1 MTSARPLQRMPA
13 EPLGWVTDTTTYTH
27 LCRAGHQEIIAQ
39 LAPGG
44 VVLVPTEVDVEIER
58 GRDRYP
64 AIPAVSSVEWA
75 RIVVLGEAELWN
87 MLDVKAQMGG
97 DPDEHLG
104 ECAVISCAR
113 HRGLIALLDE
123 RAAIAQAGRL
133 NVPVRDT
140 LSIVVEAYKVL
151 FGCDRARAAKVVD
164 DLLGTEMKL
173 PIDSG
178 ESLFSWAYEEGLLP

>member
-1 MTSARPLQRMPA
+1 MPA

-27 LCRAGHQEIIAQ
+27 LCRAGHQEIIAR

-75 RIVVLGEAELWN
+75 KIVVLDEDEVWT

-97 DPDEHLG
+97 GLDEHLG

-113 HRGLIALLDE
+113 HRGLIAVLDE
-123 RAAIAQAGRL
+123 RAAIAQAERL
-133 NVPVRDT
+133 RVPVRDT

-151 FGCDRARAAKVVD
+151 LDCDRTLAAKVVD
-164 DLLGTEMKL
+164 DLLSTEMRL

-178 ESLFSWAYEEGLLP
+178 QSLFSWAYEEGLLP